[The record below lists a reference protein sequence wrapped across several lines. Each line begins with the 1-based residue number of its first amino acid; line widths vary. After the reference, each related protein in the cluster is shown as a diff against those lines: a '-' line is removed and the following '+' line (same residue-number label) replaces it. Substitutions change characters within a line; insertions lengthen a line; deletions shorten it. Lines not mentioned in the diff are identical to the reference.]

1 MDGPLFRPLAHNGKA
16 TPRRRAM
23 SPDGIGKLTATG
35 KAKVRRRD
43 GRHDPGTTSLSTT
56 PLPWRDHQSRSMAV
70 SLFSLSLRD
79 IELILTER
87 GVAVTL
93 ESIRHRCRK
102 FGVEF
107 ARRLHRRRPRPG
119 DTWHLGEVFICRNGV
134 QHDLWRAVD
143 QRAVV
148 MDFLVQEKRDGVA
161 AKWFFRR

>member
-1 MDGPLFRPLAHNGKA
+1 MSTEPPLYRGHRF
-16 TPRRRAM
+16 
-23 SPDGIGKLTATG
+23 
-35 KAKVRRRD
+35 
-43 GRHDPGTTSLSTT
+43 PGEIIS
-56 PLPWRDHQSRSMAV
+56 QAV
-70 SLFSLSLRD
+70 WLYHLFSLSLRD

-93 ESIRHRCRK
+93 ESIRHWCRK